1 MVPSQE
7 MVLPTERTVSKAI
20 CNAGLVHC
28 HLRSARGSFVECLDI
43 GSIAQVLGSFELP
56 HFGRYRVMYE
66 DENLGSYAAPRAAVD
81 ELCGGST
88 LVPRTL
94 IETSHCGLP
103 VSLSEWNFV
112 LSRTR

>member
-28 HLRSARGSFVECLDI
+28 HLTSARGSFVECLDI
-43 GSIAQVLGSFELP
+43 GSIAQVFRIVP

-66 DENLGSYAAPRAAVD
+66 DENLGSYATPRAAVD
-81 ELCGGST
+81 ELCGGNT

-94 IETSHCGLP
+94 IEKSHCGLP